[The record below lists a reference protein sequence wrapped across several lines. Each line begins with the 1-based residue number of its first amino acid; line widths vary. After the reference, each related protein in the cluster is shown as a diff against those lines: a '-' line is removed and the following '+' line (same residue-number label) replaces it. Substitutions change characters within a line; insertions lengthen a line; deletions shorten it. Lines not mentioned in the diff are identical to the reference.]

1 MTLQTDI
8 TSVDQHSVHSTGAED
23 LSRTLPYLTADF
35 YRFQDQL
42 SDEERGHIGRVRA
55 FFESEVAP
63 IANEYWAKAEFPM
76 HLVPG
81 LARIGAFGPFVPE
94 VRQFENTA
102 VYRGWAALEMG
113 RIDAGIATFVGVQS
127 GLAMGSIDVGGSPQQ
142 RAEWL
147 PKLASAEVL
156 GAFGL
161 TEPLSGSDSARGLR
175 TTARREGDTWVL
187 NGAKRW
193 IGNATFADIVIVY
206 AKDVADGQVKGFI
219 VDTTT
224 PGFTATKIEDK
235 IALRSVQNADITLT
249 DVRVPESMRLQRI
262 RSFREVAVVLRLTR
276 CEVAWQ
282 AVGVAIG
289 AYEAALAYAQE
300 REQFGKRIVA
310 HQLIQDLLV
319 RSLSNITASIAIC
332 SRASAMQDAGEQ
344 GDEHSALAKAFATSR
359 MRETVGYARE
369 IMGGN
374 GIVLDKG
381 VARFFADAEAI
392 YSYEG
397 TREMNTLIVGRAIT
411 GEAAFV

>member
-1 MTLQTDI
+1 MSLQTDV
-8 TSVDQHSVHSTGAED
+8 TARSTEAED
-23 LSRTLPYLTADF
+23 ASGPLALPYLTADF

-42 SDEERGHIGRVRA
+42 SDEERRHIGRVRA

-63 IANEYWAKAEFPM
+63 IANEYWARAEFPM

-113 RIDAGIATFVGVQS
+113 RIDAGTATFVGVQS
-127 GLAMGSIDVGGSPQQ
+127 GLAMGSIDVGGSPEQ

-147 PKLASAEVL
+147 PRLASAEVL

-206 AKDVADGQVKGFI
+206 AKDAADGQVKGFI
-219 VDTTT
+219 VDSAT

-289 AYEAALAYAQE
+289 AYEAALAYARE

-381 VARFFADAEAI
+381 VARFFADAEAV